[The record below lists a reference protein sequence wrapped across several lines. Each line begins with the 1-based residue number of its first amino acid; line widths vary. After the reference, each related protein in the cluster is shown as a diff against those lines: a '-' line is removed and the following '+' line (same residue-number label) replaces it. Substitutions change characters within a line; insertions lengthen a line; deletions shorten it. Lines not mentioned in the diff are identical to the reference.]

1 MKGWFNMKILEKKEI
16 LGVELVIFGSE
27 VNPMFNA
34 NEIAKIIENKN
45 VSQMLKDV
53 DQDEKKLVII
63 TRADGK
69 QHKSWY
75 LTEEGLYEVLFASR
89 KPIAKKFKKQ
99 VKEILKNIRQ
109 KGGYI
114 VVRKEDNEA
123 TIKAR
128 LEGLMKETEQRLTLL
143 EKKVNEYEIF
153 FDEGKAYNSVNFL
166 AKKYNLAVDELIEK
180 LTKSKFLYRKGEKL
194 YLYREHQYKGYAKYL
209 KIKNKD
215 VLKFT
220 LKGESFI
227 DSLMSD
233 NK

>member
-1 MKGWFNMKILEKKEI
+1 MKILEKKEI